1 MAPLTPADWSR
12 IATVI
17 SVSIYVAC
25 LPLPGFSCVKQ
36 QSAEC
41 GMDGLDAMLFGA
53 IGGLLVLGYPS
64 MAAWWANPALL
75 IAWIALFF
83 GARRYAV
90 LCSAVSL
97 VLGLSFLLFHLLPIF
112 RILPGGG
119 MAPDGEVTGVGL
131 GYWLWLTSIA
141 VSLLSALWGIHQRA
155 LG

>member
-1 MAPLTPADWSR
+1 
-12 IATVI
+12 
-17 SVSIYVAC
+17 
-25 LPLPGFSCVKQ
+25 
-36 QSAEC
+36 
-41 GMDGLDAMLFGA
+41 MDGWAAMLFGA
-53 IGGLLVLGYPS
+53 VGSLSVLGYLS

-83 GARRYAV
+83 GARHYAV
-90 LCSAVSL
+90 LWSAVSL

-141 VSLLSALWGIHQRA
+141 VCLLSALWGIREHSAKASAEQA
-155 LG
+155 